1 MTIDC
6 LRKEFLRY
14 LSFDIRYAFSM
25 TIKKGG
31 GEEKKKRECDTIY
44 RSFSLNGY
52 GLNISR
58 RYAYA
63 NFLFYTNIFPYS
75 SSWILTSNCFINA
88 LHSRQID
95 RDSQRENS
103 QSAAI
108 PCVSTVWKS
117 LDSIFL
123 IIIHCI
129 RRFKWSTRSSFS
141 YCYQRRSSFIRIT
154 NRTLIYV
161 KFHLLISRLFQRSIF
176 SQYVIEQ
183 FWCTFLFVVSFFY
196 CSHRW
201 CTILINPI

>member
-31 GEEKKKRECDTIY
+31 GGGEEKERMWYD
-44 RSFSLNGY
+44 
-52 GLNISR
+52 ISI
-58 RYAYA
+58 
-63 NFLFYTNIFPYS
+63 IFIERVRIKYLASIRVCKFPVLYEYIPL
-75 SSWILTSNCFINA
+75 SWILTSNCFINA

-183 FWCTFLFVVSFFY
+183 FWCTFLFVVSFFC

>member
-1 MTIDC
+1 MSAKRIPSI
-6 LRKEFLRY
+6 FILRY
-14 LSFDIRYAFSM
+14 SLCIFDDH
-25 TIKKGG
+25 KKRGGG
-31 GEEKKKRECDTIY
+31 GEEKERMWYD
-44 RSFSLNGY
+44 
-52 GLNISR
+52 ISI
-58 RYAYA
+58 
-63 NFLFYTNIFPYS
+63 IFIERVRIKYLASIRVCKFPVLYEYIPL
-75 SSWILTSNCFINA
+75 SWILTSNCFINA

-183 FWCTFLFVVSFFY
+183 FWCTFLFVVSFFC